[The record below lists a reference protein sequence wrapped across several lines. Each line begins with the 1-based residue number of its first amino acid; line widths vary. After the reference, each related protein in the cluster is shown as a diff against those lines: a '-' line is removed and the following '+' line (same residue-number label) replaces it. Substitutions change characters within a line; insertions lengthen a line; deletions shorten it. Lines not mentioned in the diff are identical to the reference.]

1 MRRMIGTAVL
11 LVCGVVFGMA
21 WTAGCDRDND
31 AGAKTPQAPT
41 PAAVLLGLVGTPG
54 AGSSVWSIHGGGSG
68 SEEGGSF
75 PMPRAGT
82 LRNLHVKASAVQG
95 AATITVVV
103 RVNSA
108 DSVLQLDYGNADGT
122 GVKANTAASV
132 SVAQGDL
139 VTVEF
144 RNSTGTG
151 GSGIMKASVLFE

>member
-1 MRRMIGTAVL
+1 M
-11 LVCGVVFGMA
+11 
-21 WTAGCDRDND
+21 
-31 AGAKTPQAPT
+31 
-41 PAAVLLGLVGTPG
+41 
-54 AGSSVWSIHGGGSG
+54 
-68 SEEGGSF
+68 
-75 PMPRAGT
+75 
-82 LRNLHVKASAVQG
+82 RNLHVKASAVQG

-151 GSGIMKASVLFE
+151 GSGIMKASVLVD